1 MDIEIHKLTPD
12 MAEDYMRFFDN
23 TPHNEKWHTKCYCV
37 CWCGNEP
44 EGIDCSTEEKRRA
57 VALQFVNNGNLQ
69 GYLAYSSGQV
79 VGWCNANTKSD
90 CLTCGGWRY
99 LMGSVPTDEFAD
111 MKVKSIFC
119 FTIAPEKQHNG
130 IATLLL
136 ERVCQDA
143 AQDGF
148 HFVEVY
154 PNKIITAESE
164 NHGGFTEMYE
174 KLGFTVYEELES
186 IYVMRKELC
195 PLR

>member
-1 MDIEIHKLTPD
+1 MIIEIKKLTPD
-12 MAEDYMRFFDN
+12 LADDYVRFFDK
-23 TPHNEKWHTKCYCV
+23 TPHNQKYNSKCYCV

-57 VALQFVNNGNLQ
+57 VAHEFVKAGNLQ
-69 GYLAYSSGQV
+69 GYLAYFGGQV
-79 VGWCNANTKSD
+79 VGWCNANIKSD

-119 FTIAPEKQHNG
+119 FTIAPEMQHKG
-130 IATLLL
+130 IATRLLD
-136 ERVCQDA
+136 RVCQDA
-143 AQDGF
+143 AQEGF

-154 PNKIITAESE
+154 PNKVNTAESE
-164 NHGGFTEMYE
+164 NHGGFTEMYK

-186 IYVMRKELC
+186 IYVMRKELQ
-195 PLR
+195 R